1 MLMPLVRRTG
11 NYIAN
16 DDYTNVYEM
25 NKKMIERIAVFAL
38 AAFLI
43 GYFVYQVAY
52 GMIMGPNGT
61 MTMTQGNISAI
72 LRAPPG
78 TNVTHFGIIP
88 EQTPIKWTNFT
99 NSTWTMYNGS
109 IGSASTIT
117 FKTTPSGYT
126 DGDFTVNNNVT
137 TFARTLHGHT
147 YTGIAGDGNGLIY
160 TNDTL
165 FQLCSNKWDIEPT
178 GINHLG
184 CDAWKILVITPNHM
198 EFNDQHGDRIHLM
211 KDGSTMSGWM

>member
-1 MLMPLVRRTG
+1 
-11 NYIAN
+11 
-16 DDYTNVYEM
+16 M
-25 NKKMIERIAVFAL
+25 NKQTIERIAVFAL

-61 MTMTQGNISAI
+61 MTMTQGNISAT

-109 IGSASTIT
+109 SGSASTIT
-117 FKTTPSGYT
+117 FKTIPNNYT
-126 DGDFTVNNNVT
+126 ISDKAGTFSFGENVT
-137 TFARTLHGHT
+137 TFVRHLNSHT
-147 YTGIAGDGNGLIY
+147 YKGVTGDDNGLIGS
-160 TNDTL
+160 TDTS
-165 FQLCSNKWDIEPT
+165 FMLCDNKWRVES
-178 GINHLG
+178 GGLMHLG
-184 CDAWKILVITPNHM
+184 CQEWKILIVSPNQM